1 MLQNKLLIISGPT
14 ATGKTAIAVA
24 LAKKYGGELIS
35 ADSRQIYKGM
45 DIGIGKDHPKDT
57 PIHLIDVLTPN
68 QSFSVAEYQ
77 RLAVAKIKELWSQNK
92 LPIIV
97 GGSGQYIDA
106 IIHPQST
113 FKIKQNKLLRLILN
127 RLTLKQ
133 LQFTLR
139 LLDFQS
145 FNALNNSD
153 LNNPRRLIRKIEI
166 KLSSVIS
173 LFCQR
178 ETSRSDRGILSLGV
192 NFVPLHLS
200 LTAPLTSIYQKIDA
214 RVDQRL
220 KDGHLEEIKTLLKTY
235 SWSTPGLQVSA
246 YHEMQPYFQ
255 NHLSLENCLQKW
267 KFREHRDARHQK
279 TWFKKSVPDYF
290 IDITKAKYKAKIEEI
305 VDKWYN
311 MA

>member
-1 MLQNKLLIISGPT
+1 MSKKLLIISGPT

-45 DIGIGKDHPKDT
+45 DTGVGKDHPKNT
-57 PIHLIDVLTPN
+57 PIHLIDLLTPN
-68 QSFSVAEYQ
+68 QSFSVAEFQ

-106 IIHPQST
+106 IINPQNT

-133 LQFTLR
+133 LQLILR
-139 LLDFQS
+139 LLDFQTFS
-145 FNALNNSD
+145 ALNNSD
-153 LNNPRRLIRKIEI
+153 LNNPRRLVRKIEI
-166 KLSSVIS
+166 HLVPQKLKIRN
-173 LFCQR
+173 LKL
-178 ETSRSDRGILSLGV
+178 DNYNL
-192 NFVPLHLS
+192 LHLS
-200 LTAPLTSIYQKIDA
+200 LTAPLKSIYQKIDA

-246 YHEMQPYFQ
+246 YHELQPYFQ
-255 NHLSLENCLQKW
+255 NLFSLENCLQRW

-279 TWFKKSVPDYF
+279 TWFNKSAPDYF